1 MRTPDHIKLRY
12 IMLNHFEKRWTSGQS
27 YRDLVGTYGEDA
39 ISKSSV
45 EKWFARF
52 KSGDTDVEDKEGRG
66 RKSEFD
72 DEALLEAI
80 EEDESQTTRMCSC
93 LSRSS
98 VKMWTRSS
106 LLS

>member
-1 MRTPDHIKLRY
+1 
-12 IMLNHFEKRWTSGQS
+12 MLNHFEKRWTSGQS

-80 EEDESQTTRMCSC
+80 EEDESQTTRMLAVEFGVSTPQTIANH
-93 LSRSS
+93 LHRLGK
-98 VKMWTRSS
+98 VIFNKK
-106 LLS
+106 